1 MKISRPHF
9 GSLFNLCHILNGTRH
24 LVRVDKQLKCGPLE
38 AHHEN
43 ALKREQL
50 LPLKMNILRELAH
63 TTNGCEK
70 FLSSSFNIE
79 ESSVTFVNGKIECV
93 RLWRG
98 LLRLRELPY
107 RGNAI
112 LFCWQQ
118 FCVLRA
124 QMKVA
129 VVGIG
134 CPVVSP
140 AFLQAA
146 VMIAF
151 V

>member
-1 MKISRPHF
+1 
-9 GSLFNLCHILNGTRH
+9 
-24 LVRVDKQLKCGPLE
+24 VRADKQLKCGPLE

-43 ALKREQL
+43 AFKREQP
-50 LPLKMNILRELAH
+50 LPLKMNILREPAR
-63 TTNGCEK
+63 TTDGCEK

-112 LFCWQQ
+112 HPL
-118 FCVLRA
+118 L
-124 QMKVA
+124 
-129 VVGIG
+129 
-134 CPVVSP
+134 
-140 AFLQAA
+140 LAA
-146 VMIAF
+146 VLCFTGANESRGGRNWLPRCVTGIF
-151 V
+151 TGGSNDCVRVRVTRGRPFLLHYQLSSEIL